1 MLYFSSAQEE
11 IWHSVTKLQLA
22 EDNLL
27 KLQSNSESHLH
38 LTVEHKGVYE
48 GTTGDMQ
55 DAEKQIVHA
64 KLK

>member
-11 IWHSVTKLQLA
+11 IRHSVTKLQLGK
-22 EDNLL
+22 DNML
-27 KLQSNSESHLH
+27 KLQNNSESHLH
-38 LTVEHKGVYE
+38 LMVEHIWVYE

-55 DAEKQIVHA
+55 DAEKQIIHA